1 MSAIKNQ
8 MDSSIKDIVK
18 KQLAQKGDNLDSADV
33 MKGVQSQEIFQN
45 IVQIEVDKL
54 KKEAKEKISQYEDKL
69 QKKNKTINDLLTESE
84 NRKTELV
91 QMNAK
96 MTQEKLNEEKLK
108 GELSASQHELDNE
121 RKVNVTTVGGQTKLI
136 ADKDNK
142 IKGLESKVKTLEADK
157 KELANHKS
165 AAPARAEKA
174 DQSLFYQIERF
185 EANFN
190 RDVKSYLLIARP
202 KKVTEAPP
210 APAGKGGKAPA
221 PIKAPGS
228 KMKK

>member
-8 MDSSIKDIVK
+8 MGSSIKDIVK

-165 AAPARAEKA
+165 AAPAKAEKA
-174 DQSLFYQIERF
+174 DQS
-185 EANFN
+185 
-190 RDVKSYLLIARP
+190 
-202 KKVTEAPP
+202 
-210 APAGKGGKAPA
+210 
-221 PIKAPGS
+221 
-228 KMKK
+228 